1 MCSKKSHPQKKEQEV
16 MKEACQ
22 DAVPPETS
30 LLDCLKFS
38 RVGQKQP
45 YTVFISS
52 NSLLLM
58 DYHCHLSKEEVY
70 G

>member
-1 MCSKKSHPQKKEQEV
+1 

-22 DAVPPETS
+22 EAIPAEST
-30 LLDCLKFS
+30 LMDCVKFS
-38 RVGQKQP
+38 VVGQKQP
-45 YTVFISS
+45 YNVFISS

-58 DYHCHLSKEEVY
+58 DYHCHLNTEEVY